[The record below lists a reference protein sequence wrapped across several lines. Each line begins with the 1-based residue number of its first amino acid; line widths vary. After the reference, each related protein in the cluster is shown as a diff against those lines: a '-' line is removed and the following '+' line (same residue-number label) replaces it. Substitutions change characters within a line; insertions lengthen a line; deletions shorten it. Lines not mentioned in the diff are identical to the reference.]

1 MAEVRYYATGR
12 RKEAVARVWLSQ
24 GSGRRIVNGLPLI
37 DYLKRD
43 RLAMLIEQPFKLTDT
58 SDKLDMVAKT
68 RGGGI
73 SGQAGAIRLGVCRAL
88 LKYDEGLRK
97 VLKENGLLT
106 RDPREKERKKYGL
119 AKRRKRFQFSKR

>member
-1 MAEVRYYATGR
+1 MAEVRYFAVGR
-12 RKEAVARVWLSQ
+12 RKESVAQVWLSP
-24 GSGRRIVNGLPLI
+24 GSGQRIVNGSSMI

-43 RLAMLIEQPFKLTDT
+43 SLAMLVEQPFQLTET
-58 SDKLDMVAKT
+58 ADKLDMVVKT
-68 RGGGI
+68 TGGGI

-88 LKYDEGLRK
+88 LQYNGELRK
-97 VLKENGLLT
+97 LLKSHGLLT